1 MMFPAVLTRVH
12 VYLPLSSLV
21 ADLINSCPALKVIRL
36 LFISASSR
44 GLPSFRQSH
53 KVGNIRGGLERHCKV
68 ITSWALTVLLAG
80 VRSNS
85 GGLDATAEKG
95 KIKHS
100 PKLNKSKTLLDNTN
114 LGSVSCNFF
123 CELSRYRQTTHGKS
137 VHAMMPRSLR

>member
-21 ADLINSCPALKVIRL
+21 ADLINSWPALKVIRL

-68 ITSWALTVLLAG
+68 ITSWAFTVLLAG

-85 GGLDATAEKG
+85 GGLDATAEK
-95 KIKHS
+95 KNVTLQNHS
-100 PKLNKSKTLLDNTN
+100 L
-114 LGSVSCNFF
+114 VFCRNF
-123 CELSRYRQTTHGKS
+123 Q
-137 VHAMMPRSLR
+137 